1 SGRARRLEPPR
12 HADGRRRAVRGRAQP
27 RDGLRVRRDVRGRLV
42 PHPARRARAGL
53 DDGAR
58 AGGREVRADVHAEP
72 RRAGPGRAHRGR
84 RRARRGRDDV
94 AGVDDRRGGRAGPAG
109 HGDHQGALWRQDAD
123 ERAQGRVRRRRG
135 ALRAAGRV
143 GGEDPR
149 RGQRARRDV
158 GRELLTLR
166 RIATMSEPTQQ
177 PAFDVRG
184 AVDLSALT
192 RPQSP
197 PPGEEGGAP
206 AAGGYVVDVTEE
218 SFGQLVQDSTQYPVV
233 VLLWIPTD
241 QATAQLG
248 TELGALAD
256 EYAGRFLLAR
266 VDAQTYPQI
275 AAAFQVQGVPT
286 VVAVLQGQPVPLF
299 QGAAPA
305 EQVRAVLDQVLQAAG
320 ANGVTGRAP
329 ARGGDGEPVAPVGR
343 AAGATG
349 AAGGAP
355 ARGGDAE
362 PEAAAAP
369 APEPE
374 PELPPL
380 HQEAYDA
387 IERDDLDAAV
397 AAYEKAIK
405 QDPRDALAVA
415 GLAQVR
421 LLQRTRDADLAA
433 VRAAAADAP
442 GDVDA
447 QLAIAD
453 LDLLGG
459 HVDDALGRL
468 LDLLPGADA
477 DAKEKL

>member
-1 SGRARRLEPPR
+1 
-12 HADGRRRAVRGRAQP
+12 
-27 RDGLRVRRDVRGRLV
+27 
-42 PHPARRARAGL
+42 
-53 DDGAR
+53 
-58 AGGREVRADVHAEP
+58 
-72 RRAGPGRAHRGR
+72 
-84 RRARRGRDDV
+84 
-94 AGVDDRRGGRAGPAG
+94 
-109 HGDHQGALWRQDAD
+109 
-123 ERAQGRVRRRRG
+123 
-135 ALRAAGRV
+135 
-143 GGEDPR
+143 
-149 RGQRARRDV
+149 
-158 GRELLTLR
+158 
-166 RIATMSEPTQQ
+166 
-177 PAFDVRG
+177 
-184 AVDLSALT
+184 
-192 RPQSP
+192 
-197 PPGEEGGAP
+197 
-206 AAGGYVVDVTEE
+206 
-218 SFGQLVQDSTQYPVV
+218 
-233 VLLWIPTD
+233 
-241 QATAQLG
+241 
-248 TELGALAD
+248 
-256 EYAGRFLLAR
+256 YAGRFLLAR

-305 EQVRAVLDQVLQAAG
+305 EQVRAVLDQVLQAAE

-329 ARGGDGEPVAPVGR
+329 ARGGDGEP
-343 AAGATG
+343 
-349 AAGGAP
+349 
-355 ARGGDAE
+355 
-362 PEAAAAP
+362 EAAAAP
-369 APEPE
+369 APEPEPE

-459 HVDDALGRL
+459 YVDDALGRL

-477 DAKEKL
+477 DAKEKLRVRLLDYFEIVGTTDPRVAKARQRLAISLY

>member
-1 SGRARRLEPPR
+1 
-12 HADGRRRAVRGRAQP
+12 
-27 RDGLRVRRDVRGRLV
+27 
-42 PHPARRARAGL
+42 
-53 DDGAR
+53 
-58 AGGREVRADVHAEP
+58 
-72 RRAGPGRAHRGR
+72 
-84 RRARRGRDDV
+84 
-94 AGVDDRRGGRAGPAG
+94 
-109 HGDHQGALWRQDAD
+109 
-123 ERAQGRVRRRRG
+123 
-135 ALRAAGRV
+135 
-143 GGEDPR
+143 
-149 RGQRARRDV
+149 
-158 GRELLTLR
+158 
-166 RIATMSEPTQQ
+166 MSEPTQQ

-206 AAGGYVVDVTEE
+206 AAGGYVVDVTDET
-218 SFGQLVQDSTQYPVV
+218 FGQLVQDSAQYPVV

-241 QATAQLG
+241 QANAQLG
-248 TELGALAD
+248 TDLGALAD

-266 VDAQTYPQI
+266 VDAQAHPQI
-275 AAAFQVQGVPT
+275 TAAFQVQGVPT

-299 QGAAPA
+299 QGAAPV
-305 EQVRAVLDQVLQAAG
+305 EQVRSVIDQVLQAAE

-329 ARGGDGEPVAPVGR
+329 SQGADGEPV
-343 AAGATG
+343 
-349 AAGGAP
+349 P
-355 ARGGDAE
+355 AE
-362 PEAAAAP
+362 P

-387 IERDDLDAAV
+387 IERDDLAAAV

-421 LLQRTRDADLAA
+421 LLRRTRDADLAT
-433 VRAAAADAP
+433 VRAAAAAAP
-442 GDVDA
+442 QDVDA

-453 LDLLGG
+453 LDILGG

-477 DAKEKL
+477 DGKEKLRVRLLDYFEVVGPTDPRVGKARQRLAISLY

>member
-1 SGRARRLEPPR
+1 
-12 HADGRRRAVRGRAQP
+12 
-27 RDGLRVRRDVRGRLV
+27 
-42 PHPARRARAGL
+42 
-53 DDGAR
+53 
-58 AGGREVRADVHAEP
+58 
-72 RRAGPGRAHRGR
+72 
-84 RRARRGRDDV
+84 
-94 AGVDDRRGGRAGPAG
+94 
-109 HGDHQGALWRQDAD
+109 
-123 ERAQGRVRRRRG
+123 
-135 ALRAAGRV
+135 
-143 GGEDPR
+143 
-149 RGQRARRDV
+149 
-158 GRELLTLR
+158 
-166 RIATMSEPTQQ
+166 
-177 PAFDVRG
+177 
-184 AVDLSALT
+184 
-192 RPQSP
+192 
-197 PPGEEGGAP
+197 
-206 AAGGYVVDVTEE
+206 
-218 SFGQLVQDSTQYPVV
+218 
-233 VLLWIPTD
+233 
-241 QATAQLG
+241 
-248 TELGALAD
+248 
-256 EYAGRFLLAR
+256 YAGRFLLAR

-305 EQVRAVLDQVLQAAG
+305 EQVRAVLDQVLQAAE

-329 ARGGDGEPVAPVGR
+329 ARGGDG
-343 AAGATG
+343 
-349 AAGGAP
+349 
-355 ARGGDAE
+355 E

-453 LDLLGG
+453 LDLL
-459 HVDDALGRL
+459 
-468 LDLLPGADA
+468 
-477 DAKEKL
+477 

>member
-1 SGRARRLEPPR
+1 
-12 HADGRRRAVRGRAQP
+12 
-27 RDGLRVRRDVRGRLV
+27 
-42 PHPARRARAGL
+42 
-53 DDGAR
+53 
-58 AGGREVRADVHAEP
+58 
-72 RRAGPGRAHRGR
+72 
-84 RRARRGRDDV
+84 
-94 AGVDDRRGGRAGPAG
+94 
-109 HGDHQGALWRQDAD
+109 
-123 ERAQGRVRRRRG
+123 
-135 ALRAAGRV
+135 
-143 GGEDPR
+143 
-149 RGQRARRDV
+149 
-158 GRELLTLR
+158 
-166 RIATMSEPTQQ
+166 MSEPTQ

-192 RPQSP
+192 RPQAP

-206 AAGGYVVDVTEE
+206 AAVGYVVDVTEE
-218 SFGQLVQDSTQYPVV
+218 TFPQLVQDSTQFPVV

-241 QATAQLG
+241 QANARLG
-248 TELGALAD
+248 TDLGALAE

-266 VDAQTYPQI
+266 VDAQAYPQV

-286 VVAVLQGQPVPLF
+286 VVAVLQGQPLPLF
-299 QGAAPA
+299 QGAAPL
-305 EQVRAVLDQVLQAAG
+305 EQVREVLDQVLEAAE
-320 ANGVTGRAP
+320 ANGVTGRVP
-329 ARGGDGEPVAPVGR
+329 AQGDDGEAV
-343 AAGATG
+343 
-349 AAGGAP
+349 P
-355 ARGGDAE
+355 A
-362 PEAAAAP
+362 EA

-433 VRAAAADAP
+433 VRAAAADTP
-442 GDVDA
+442 TDVDA
-447 QLAIAD
+447 QLAVAD

-459 HVDDALGRL
+459 KVDDALGRL

-477 DAKEKL
+477 DAKEKLRVRLLDYFEVVGTTDPRVGKARQRLAISLY

>member
-1 SGRARRLEPPR
+1 
-12 HADGRRRAVRGRAQP
+12 
-27 RDGLRVRRDVRGRLV
+27 
-42 PHPARRARAGL
+42 
-53 DDGAR
+53 
-58 AGGREVRADVHAEP
+58 
-72 RRAGPGRAHRGR
+72 
-84 RRARRGRDDV
+84 
-94 AGVDDRRGGRAGPAG
+94 
-109 HGDHQGALWRQDAD
+109 
-123 ERAQGRVRRRRG
+123 
-135 ALRAAGRV
+135 
-143 GGEDPR
+143 
-149 RGQRARRDV
+149 
-158 GRELLTLR
+158 
-166 RIATMSEPTQQ
+166 MSEPTQQ

-184 AVDLSALT
+184 AVDLSALN

-206 AAGGYVVDVTEE
+206 AAGGYVVDVTDET
-218 SFGQLVQDSTQYPVV
+218 FGQLVQDSTQYPVV

-241 QATAQLG
+241 QANAQLG
-248 TELGALAD
+248 TDLGALAD

-266 VDAQTYPQI
+266 VDAQAYPQI
-275 AAAFQVQGVPT
+275 TAAFQVQGVPT
-286 VVAVLQGQPVPLF
+286 VVAILQGQPVPLF
-299 QGAAPA
+299 QGAAPV
-305 EQVRAVLDQVLQAAG
+305 EQVRSVIDQVLQAAE

-329 ARGGDGEPVAPVGR
+329 SQGGDGEP
-343 AAGATG
+343 
-349 AAGGAP
+349 AP
-355 ARGGDAE
+355 AE
-362 PEAAAAP
+362 P

-421 LLQRTRDADLAA
+421 LLQRTRDADLAT
-433 VRAAAADAP
+433 VRAAAAAAP
-442 GDVDA
+442 QDVDA

-453 LDLLGG
+453 LDILGG

-477 DAKEKL
+477 DGKEKLRVRLLDYFEVVGPTDPRVGKARQRLAISLY